1 MARPSAEAD
10 PTLVAA
16 FGVESGRLRHL
27 SSSAD
32 QLHHRGHRSGQ
43 PGGVLADSD
52 DRYWLGAFVHPALP
66 GDRHVDTATRL
77 ELR

>member
-10 PTLVAA
+10 PTFVAA

-52 DRYWLGAFVHPALP
+52 DRCPMRALP